1 VKEYATD
8 VHYTLSDAVYEV
20 EFAYCGQDT
29 ALQTVVLNDGQAIEN
44 HLKYGSIQGY
54 KVAAEDDAGLAG
66 GVFGLFAVGT
76 EKLTAD
82 TAILT
87 ATSDETG
94 YFAFENLP
102 YGDYL
107 VAELTAPRGYVLDA
121 TPCAVSITED
131 GQVVSLRM
139 ENTKI
144 AGKLVISKVD
154 ADTENLLPNA
164 GFRIYG
170 EDGETVLLEGRT
182 DENGVCE
189 FELEYGSY
197 FYQEFDAPEGYEID
211 DTMYAFSITEDG
223 QVVSVVMTNEKIP
236 EEDTPNTTTTT
247 TATTTTSTGTPK
259 TGDESN
265 PALWATVAGVT
276 AVAGV
281 ALGYFALFRKK
292 ESHEE

>member
-1 VKEYATD
+1 
-8 VHYTLSDAVYEV
+8 
-20 EFAYCGQDT
+20 
-29 ALQTVVLNDGQAIEN
+29 
-44 HLKYGSIQGY
+44 
-54 KVAAEDDAGLAG
+54 
-66 GVFGLFAVGT
+66 
-76 EKLTAD
+76 
-82 TAILT
+82 
-87 ATSDETG
+87 
-94 YFAFENLP
+94 
-102 YGDYL
+102 
-107 VAELTAPRGYVLDA
+107 
-121 TPCAVSITED
+121 
-131 GQVVSLRM
+131 M